1 MSLSIIARQVT
12 RDLFVVAKL
21 FVNIIIALFD
31 ICVFFHSFSV
41 FFPVVMLC
49 PHNTKLEGGHINN
62 IFQALCARH
71 CALTSNLRRRLW

>member
-31 ICVFFHSFSV
+31 ICVFFSQLQC
-41 FFPVVMLC
+41 FFFGCDVV
-49 PHNTKLEGGHINN
+49 PPQHKIGGGHINN
-62 IFQALCARH
+62 IF
-71 CALTSNLRRRLW
+71 RRFAPDIVP